1 MDYVEYTM
9 NIHFKYNRSQQF
21 FLYPIHVYIRIISH
35 GNVAYLYNINN

>member
-21 FLYPIHVYIRIISH
+21 FLYAIHHYMYIFVS
-35 GNVAYLYNINN
+35 YLMEM